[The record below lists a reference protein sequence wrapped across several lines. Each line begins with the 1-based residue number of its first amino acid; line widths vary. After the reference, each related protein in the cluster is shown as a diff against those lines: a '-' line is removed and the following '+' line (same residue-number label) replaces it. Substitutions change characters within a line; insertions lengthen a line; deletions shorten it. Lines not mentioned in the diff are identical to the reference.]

1 MPEATVEPIVIEPDR
16 SMVNNQSILSEKPSA
31 LSREGQP
38 EWLQARRTAAWE
50 KFLATPKPTI
60 TDQTWRFSKLKQLN
74 FSDVEYAGNSAQA
87 MSLAAIPSELENLAA
102 RFVFVNEELVSETHY
117 DDSLTAAGVRILP
130 LDIALNELGDI
141 VKKHFMARETILGSE
156 KFAALHE
163 AAAVSGVVVYV
174 PKGVVVEKPIEIVHW
189 VDGENVAIFP
199 HTLIVAE
206 ENSQVSVVDQFRS
219 TDESSS
225 NWMIGCN
232 DLVTARGAKVGY
244 YAFQR
249 LNESSRAILLNNSSA
264 ERDAT
269 TTSFTL
275 NVGGCWVRT
284 ENMSYVE
291 GEGANS
297 YMLSI
302 SLPGEGQEFDQR
314 TFQHHKAPHT
324 VSDLL
329 FKNALFGKSRTVFS
343 GLIMVDEGAHY
354 TDAYQTCRNLLNSE
368 KAEANS
374 MPGLEINADQV
385 KCSHGSTSAQ
395 IDQEELF
402 YFLARGIDEHAARV
416 MIINGYTQEVTSK
429 IGNEQVENLVTD
441 IVAERLKRLPI

>member
-1 MPEATVEPIVIEPDR
+1 MPEAIIDPIVIEPIR
-16 SMVNNQSILSEKPSA
+16 AKSNPYSLLTEKPQA
-31 LSREGQP
+31 LGDDSQP

-50 KFLATPKPTI
+50 KFLATPNPAI
-60 TDQTWRFSKLKQLN
+60 TDQTWRFSKLKQLD
-74 FSDVEYAGNSAQA
+74 FSNTGYAGKSAQTE
-87 MSLAAIPSELENLAA
+87 SLAAIPSELENLAA

-117 DDSLTAAGVRILP
+117 DDTLTAAGVRVLP
-130 LDIALNELGDI
+130 LDVALNELGEI
-141 VKKHFMARETILGSE
+141 VQKHFMARESKLGSE
-156 KFAALHE
+156 KYAALHE
-163 AAAVSGVVVYV
+163 AAALSGVVVYV
-174 PKGVVVEKPIEIVHW
+174 PKNVVVEHPIEIVHW

-199 HTLIVAE
+199 HTLIVAG
-206 ENSQVSVVDQFRS
+206 ENASVSVVDQFRS
-219 TDESSS
+219 SDESSS
-225 NWMIGCN
+225 NWVIGCN
-232 DLVTARGAKVGY
+232 DLVTAAGAKVGY

-249 LNESSRAILLNNSSA
+249 LNEASRAILLNNSSA
-264 ERDAT
+264 QRDAT

-297 YMLSI
+297 YMLSV
-302 SLPGEGQEFDQR
+302 SLPGDGQEFDQR

-385 KCSHGSTSAQ
+385 KCSHGSTSSQ
-395 IDQEELF
+395 IDQDELF

-416 MIINGYTQEVTSK
+416 MIINGYTQEVTGK
-429 IGNEQVENLVTD
+429 IGNEQVENLVTE